1 MCNLYC
7 LADWGEQLHEQV
19 KNLTEEEKSQIRA
32 EFEETV
38 DHVIE
43 LAPRILPGVEITR
56 PESDDRYELVDGEL
70 KPKVSQKFKYS
81 ITQLRLLTA
90 INDWCE
96 QQQIGRVL
104 PEWGVLLQRSG
115 NDWVPVPDLT
125 YVSYQRL
132 SPEWDEDAPCP
143 VLPELVIEI
152 ISPGQSFGELTEKA
166 EDYLSAGIDR
176 IWVVDPQAQS
186 VTVFRKDGRFET
198 LRNNQFINDSL
209 LPELELRVADLFSKP
224 EQGGQ

>member
-1 MCNLYC
+1 MNRTTTKLSLDDFLNL
-7 LADWGEQLHEQV
+7 
-19 KNLTEEEKSQIRA
+19 
-32 EFEETV
+32 
-38 DHVIE
+38 
-43 LAPRILPGVEITR
+43 

-198 LRNNQFINDSL
+198 LRNNQLINDSL